1 MPLSSSWTRTLDS
14 QSRNSGSSPDSG
26 TTHAGVAEWV
36 DAPDS
41 KSGPRKRV
49 WVRVP
54 PSVLYSP
61 LAELGRRG
69 GLKIP
74 WPVMVVRVRVP

>member
-1 MPLSSSWTRTLDS
+1 MPLSSSWPRTLDS

-61 LAELGRRG
+61 LAESVDAGD
-69 GLKIP
+69 LKSP
-74 WPVMVVRVRVP
+74 GQ

>member
-1 MPLSSSWTRTLDS
+1 MPLSSSWPRTLDS

-26 TTHAGVAEWV
+26 TTHAEVAEWV

-41 KSGPRKRV
+41 KSGPHKRV

-61 LAELGRRG
+61 LAEWEVAGD
-69 GLKIP
+69 LKSP
-74 WPVMVVRVRVP
+74 GQ